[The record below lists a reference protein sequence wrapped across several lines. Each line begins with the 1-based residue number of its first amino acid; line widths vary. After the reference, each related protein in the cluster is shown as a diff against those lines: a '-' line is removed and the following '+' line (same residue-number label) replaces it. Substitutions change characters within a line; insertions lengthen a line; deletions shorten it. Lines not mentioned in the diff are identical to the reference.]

1 MPLPR
6 PYTTGAP
13 GFVGAHKRQH
23 TPVGRPR
30 QAIMQVG
37 DGGNH
42 GVAVGNP
49 PDVERE
55 AFAAV
60 VVEQQGNIIPVRAD
74 RPITQFEEGLATGFM
89 AEVAYYLGRL
99 VWVSKC
105 RTHECRILLIFGIA
119 HEIGICADGDGRTV
133 VIIDQARLELIDE

>member
-1 MPLPR
+1 
-6 PYTTGAP
+6 
-13 GFVGAHKRQH
+13 
-23 TPVGRPR
+23 
-30 QAIMQVG
+30 MQVG

-42 GVAVGNP
+42 GVAVGNS

-55 AFAAV
+55 AFAAI
-60 VVEQQGNIIPVRAD
+60 VVEQQGNVAAIGAD

-105 RTHECRILLIFGIA
+105 RTHECRILLPFFVA
-119 HEIGICADGDGRTV
+119 HEVGICADGNRGAV
-133 VIIDQARLELIDE
+133 VIIDEACLELADQ

>member
-1 MPLPR
+1 M
-6 PYTTGAP
+6 
-13 GFVGAHKRQH
+13 
-23 TPVGRPR
+23 
-30 QAIMQVG
+30 AIYAKETVSIILGG

-42 GVAVGNP
+42 GMAIGNP

-74 RPITQFEEGLATGFM
+74 RPITQFEEGLAVGFTG
-89 AEVAYYLGRL
+89 EITHDVSRL
-99 VWVSKC
+99 VCVSQC
-105 RTHECRILLIFGIA
+105 DAHQDGVLLTFGIA
-119 HEIGICADGDGRTV
+119 HEIGICPDGDGGTV